1 MDKKILVERDINEG
15 KMLIQ
20 TLDVS
25 KFQLSGALWFYLTES
40 ENWRLLLV
48 SPLVDTAGLRSCYKV
63 IQSVIGDMPKDFG
76 ISLENISVLSPRDR
90 LIQLLKIAIR
100 TGAGISTIRFT
111 GNSINGVF
119 IEDALIYRLT

>member
-1 MDKKILVERDINEG
+1 
-15 KMLIQ
+15 MLIQ